1 MKPYWLAGCCV
12 GLLSLAGL
20 PLQAQS
26 VISAKSGLVHY
37 AEGAVF
43 LEDQKIDP
51 KFGSFPEVK
60 EKAVLRTEE
69 GRAEVLLNPGVFLRL
84 GENSSFRM
92 ITNRLIDTR
101 IELVTGSAVV
111 EADEI
116 GKDTGVAIV
125 CKDATVSLRKTGVYR
140 FDLQPA
146 GLRVYS
152 GEASVQLNGQNLV
165 VPGGKMLPF
174 EGESAGVVTKFDK
187 EDTDSLTRWS
197 RRRGEYVAM
206 ANVSAAKSL
215 RESGSSLYSSVWQ
228 WNPYFGMMT
237 FIPARG
243 VLSSAYG
250 FQFWSPLAVHRV
262 FYVPPPTHYAGG
274 AMGGSPLG
282 YGAMPHSTGGYS
294 GTMAAASAAR
304 SASPAA
310 ASHSGS
316 TAAPSAGVSSVG
328 HGSGGGGGRGGR

>member
-1 MKPYWLAGCCV
+1 MKSHWLAGYCV
-12 GLLSLAGL
+12 AALSLAGV
-20 PLQAQS
+20 PLRAQS

-43 LEDQKIDP
+43 LGDQKVDP
-51 KFGSFPEVK
+51 KFGQFPEVK

-101 IELVTGSAVV
+101 VDLLTGAAVV

-116 GKDTGVAIV
+116 GKDTGVTIV
-125 CKDATVSLRKTGVYR
+125 CKEAGVTLRKTGVYR
-140 FDLQPA
+140 FDQDPA
-146 GLRVYS
+146 RLRVYS
-152 GEASVQLNGQNLV
+152 GDALVQLNGQNIEV
-165 VPGGKMLPF
+165 VGGKMLAF
-174 EGESAGVVTKFDK
+174 EGDDAALVSKFDK

-197 RRRGEYVAM
+197 RRRGEYMAM

-215 RESGSSLYSSVWQ
+215 RDSGSSLYSSVWQ

-243 VLSSAYG
+243 TLYSPYG
-250 FQFWSPLAVHRV
+250 FQFWSPMSVHRV
-262 FYVPPPTHYAGG
+262 FYTPPPASYAGG
-274 AMGGSPLG
+274 GFGASNMGYASVPRS
-282 YGAMPHSTGGYS
+282 AGGYS
-294 GTMAAASAAR
+294 GTMAAAGSAA
-304 SASPAA
+304 PAA
-310 ASHSGS
+310 AAHSGS
-316 TAAPSAGVSSVG
+316 TAAPAAGVSSIG